1 MSIKKYT
8 SENKNNKNKH
18 LKKLVFEE
26 STIIN
31 NDNIGK
37 FNIDE
42 NIDFSNLIF
51 LKDVI
56 FDNCVFKKDAVF
68 LGTEFNGDVSFNKCI
83 FNEDCVFKNT
93 KFNKNTCIN
102 KIFVKSE
109 IKGQKIVFDKVEN
122 MPRLDGMLFS
132 QCCKVNIKNIMY
144 DKQNYKNA
152 KINYR
157 IAKNQAGIIGDYEQV
172 SHYYYMERYYGG
184 KCIKRSDFNNTME
197 YINLK
202 FVDALSRYIIGYGE
216 KPLNIFLISFL
227 IVSIFAI
234 LYMITGV
241 ENNNTV
247 DLLNSNSNESFFN
260 FIKKYIDVWYF
271 SMATFSTVGYGD
283 IVVTSIYGKLLAS
296 IEVFLGVTI
305 GASWA
310 SVLFRKMS
318 R

>member
-1 MSIKKYT
+1 MKK
-8 SENKNNKNKH
+8 
-18 LKKLVFEE
+18 
-26 STIIN
+26 
-31 NDNIGK
+31 
-37 FNIDE
+37 
-42 NIDFSNLIF
+42 
-51 LKDVI
+51 
-56 FDNCVFKKDAVF
+56 
-68 LGTEFNGDVSFNKCI
+68 
-83 FNEDCVFKNT
+83 
-93 KFNKNTCIN
+93 
-102 KIFVKSE
+102 
-109 IKGQKIVFDKVEN
+109 KIVFDKVEN

-247 DLLNSNSNESFFN
+247 DLLNSNSNESFLN